1 MTSLL
6 DALASL
12 GIWTLSLLVL
22 LGALPMVVTVVQYV
36 LVALHG
42 FRDHYRTVLDAD
54 PDDRPLP
61 RVAVLVPA
69 WNEAPVL
76 RFSVDRM
83 MALDYPPDRLRVA
96 VVDDAS
102 TDETPELLGAK
113 QAQYP
118 GRVLNL
124 RRDQGGQGK
133 AHTLNHGL
141 ERILEDDWAEAVL
154 ITDADVV
161 FTPDAIRRMVRHLAD
176 DNVGA
181 VTAFIREASEPPNWM
196 NRYIG
201 FEYTA
206 AQAAGRRAQN
216 VVGAQG
222 CLAGGAQLH
231 SRANLLALGGRID
244 TTTLAED
251 TVTTFLT
258 QLQGRS
264 VIFDP
269 NAECLAEEPADV
281 VGLWKQ
287 RLRWSRGNIQ
297 VAARFRSV
305 FVRPSRTHRLWNP
318 WFVVMWWST
327 LLLPIFMVLASA
339 ALVTLWVLDEA
350 RARHAFDALWITS
363 ALGFVFITVFTL
375 LIDRSVARRCWRQGL
390 GFPGLISLLVMA
402 WVLVPEPMR
411 WLVRSAVE
419 AVGLPWSDTTRSYL
433 ALAAYVWVSACMVAA
448 WAVYRLD
455 KALGG
460 LGRWG
465 GFLLF
470 LAGYGPLLCAITFAA
485 YVAQA
490 RGKAAT
496 WDKTVKTG
504 KIAA

>member
-1 MTSLL
+1 MSCAL
-6 DALASL
+6 DLAGSV
-12 GIWTLSLLVL
+12 GAWTLSLLVL
-22 LGALPMVVTVVQYV
+22 LGALPMVATVMQYL

-42 FRDHYRTVLDAD
+42 FRDHYAAVRDVPEDQ
-54 PDDRPLP
+54 RRVP

-83 MALDYPPDRLRVA
+83 MALDYPPGSLRVA

-102 TDETPELLGAK
+102 TDETPELLAAK
-113 QAQYP
+113 VAQYP
-118 GRVLNL
+118 GRVMNL
-124 RRDQGGQGK
+124 RREQGGQGK

-141 ERILEDDWAEAVL
+141 ERLLDDDWAEAVL

-161 FTPDAIRRMVRHLAD
+161 FRPDAIRRMVRHLAD
-176 DNVGA
+176 ENVGA

-201 FEYTA
+201 YEYTA

-231 SRANLLALGGRID
+231 TRANLVALGGRMD

-258 QLQGRS
+258 QIQGRS

-297 VAARFRSV
+297 VAAKFRSV
-305 FVRPSRTHRLWNP
+305 FVRPSRRHRLWNP

-327 LLLPIFMVLASA
+327 LLLPAFMVLSSA
-339 ALVTLWVLDEA
+339 ALVALWFLDEV
-350 RARHAFDALWITS
+350 RARQAFDALWISS
-363 ALGFVFITVFTL
+363 ALGFVFTTAFTL
-375 LIDRSVARRCWRQGL
+375 LIDFDVAKRCWRQAL
-390 GFPGLISLLVMA
+390 GFPGLISLLIMA
-402 WVLVPEPMR
+402 WVLAPAPTR
-411 WLVRSAVE
+411 WLIRSVVE
-419 AVGLPWSDTTRSYL
+419 SVGVPWTDTTKSYL
-433 ALAAYVWVSACMVAA
+433 ALTAYIWVSACMAAA

-455 KALGG
+455 KAVGG
-460 LGRWG
+460 LGIRG
-465 GFLLF
+465 GFILF
-470 LAGYGPLLCAITFAA
+470 IVGYGPLLCAITFAA

-490 RGKAAT
+490 QGKTAN

>member
-1 MTSLL
+1 MSSVL
-6 DALASL
+6 DLVESVGVWA
-12 GIWTLSLLVL
+12 LSLLVL
-22 LGALPMVVTVVQYV
+22 LGALPMVATVVQYL
-36 LVALHG
+36 LVAVHG
-42 FRDHYRTVLDAD
+42 FRDHYRAVLDV
-54 PDDRPLP
+54 PESDRRLP

-83 MALDYPPDRLRVA
+83 MALDYPPDSLRVA

-102 TDETPELLGAK
+102 TDETPELLAAK
-113 QAQYP
+113 VAQYP
-118 GRVLNL
+118 GRVMNL
-124 RRDQGGQGK
+124 RRERGGQGK
-133 AHTLNHGL
+133 AHTLNYGL
-141 ERILEDDWAEAVL
+141 DRLLGDDWAEAVL

-161 FTPDAIRRMVRHLAD
+161 FQPDAIRRMVRHLAD
-176 DNVGA
+176 EHVGA
-181 VTAFIREASEPPNWM
+181 VTAFIREASQAPNWM

-201 FEYTA
+201 YEYTA

-231 SRANLLALGGRID
+231 TRANLVALGGRMD

-297 VAARFRSV
+297 VAAKFRSV
-305 FVRPSRTHRLWNP
+305 FVHPSRHHRLWNP

-327 LLLPIFMVLASA
+327 LLLPALMVCSSA
-339 ALVTLWVLDEA
+339 ALVALWFLDGI
-350 RARHAFDALWITS
+350 RARQAFDALWITS
-363 ALGFVFITVFTL
+363 ALGFLFTTAFTL
-375 LIDRSVARRCWRQGL
+375 LIDLDVAKRCWRQAL
-390 GFPGLISLLVMA
+390 GFPGLISLIVMA
-402 WVLVPEPMR
+402 WVLAPAPTR
-411 WLVRSAVE
+411 WLIRSVVE
-419 AVGLPWSDTTRSYL
+419 SVGIPWTETTTSYL
-433 ALAAYVWVSACMVAA
+433 ALAAYIWVSACMVAA

-455 KALGG
+455 KAVGG
-460 LGRWG
+460 LGPWG
-465 GFLLF
+465 GFILF
-470 LAGYGPLLCAITFAA
+470 IVGYGPLLCAITFAA

-490 RGKAAT
+490 QGKTAT